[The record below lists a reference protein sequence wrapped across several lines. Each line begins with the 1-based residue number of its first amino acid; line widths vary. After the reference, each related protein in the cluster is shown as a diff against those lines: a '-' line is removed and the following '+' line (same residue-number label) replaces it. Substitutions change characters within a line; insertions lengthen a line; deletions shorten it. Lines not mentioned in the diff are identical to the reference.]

1 MSVVCQ
7 LVTVGI
13 DSSSV
18 TNKPNLHA
26 SVQEKKKKLN
36 PKNLWRY
43 EVGRERRRK
52 VTIAHQRQKSQLSRD
67 SARDSVRFFR
77 NTRTGSVLLPGV
89 DADRFQLFFCFI

>member
-13 DSSSV
+13 DLSSV

-26 SVQEKKKKLN
+26 SVQEKNQKKPNMK
-36 PKNLWRY
+36 RY
-43 EVGRERRRK
+43 EVGRERRHK
-52 VTIAHQRQKSQLSRD
+52 VTIAHQRQQSQLSRD

-77 NTRTGSVLLPGV
+77 NTHTGSVLLPGV
-89 DADRFQLFFCFI
+89 DADRFQLFFCLI

>member
-1 MSVVCQ
+1 MSAVCQ

-26 SVQEKKKKLN
+26 SVQEKKKLN
-36 PKNLWRY
+36 PKHLWLY

-67 SARDSVRFFR
+67 SARDSGRFFR
-77 NTRTGSVLLPGV
+77 NTHTGSVLLPGV
-89 DADRFQLFFCFI
+89 DVWVSNFFSA